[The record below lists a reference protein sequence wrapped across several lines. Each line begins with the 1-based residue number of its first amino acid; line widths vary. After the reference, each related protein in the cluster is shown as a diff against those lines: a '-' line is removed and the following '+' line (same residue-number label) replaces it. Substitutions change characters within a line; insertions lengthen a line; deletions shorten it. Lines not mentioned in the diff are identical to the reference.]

1 MSYCTYGYM
10 TCEPFV
16 YWGDLHTEW
25 AEFVRK
31 VDVCDYLGK
40 FRYINDAIEYFNELE
55 RLGGL
60 DRDMDILRS
69 KSYGKKGDIIRA
81 ISENSR
87 IYGEF
92 NN

>member
-16 YWGDLHTEW
+16 YWGDIHTEW

-40 FRYINDAIEYFNELE
+40 FRYINDAIEYFDKLE
-55 RLGGL
+55 FTPSDHEINGDDL
-60 DRDMDILRS
+60 DWDWFITKR
-69 KSYGKKGDIIRA
+69 GKITHFFGD
-81 ISENSR
+81 
-87 IYGEF
+87 
-92 NN
+92 